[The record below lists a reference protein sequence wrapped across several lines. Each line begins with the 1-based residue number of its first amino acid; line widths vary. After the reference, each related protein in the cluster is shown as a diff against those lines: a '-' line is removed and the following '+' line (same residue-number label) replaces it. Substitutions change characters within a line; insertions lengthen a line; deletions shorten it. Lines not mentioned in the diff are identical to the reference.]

1 MVRVSVL
8 RYGHR
13 SVRDYRVTSHCALV
27 ARAFGAGKIIIC
39 GEEDESIRRSI
50 EKVVEKWGGTFSI
63 GFSDSWKNEFK
74 KFRKNRNSAIVH
86 LTMYGIP
93 LQKAIGKIRKF
104 GNIMVVIGSQKVEG
118 AVYENSDFNVGVTQ
132 QPHSEIAA
140 LAVFLHE
147 LFRGKGLG
155 GRFPN
160 AKIRIIPK
168 EKGKKVVKR
177 E

>member
-1 MVRVSVL
+1 MVRVGVL

-27 ARAFGAGKIIIC
+27 ARAFGAKEIFIC

-50 EKVVEKWGGTFSI
+50 GGVAEKWGGKFEI
-63 GFSDSWKNEFK
+63 GFSSSWRNEFG
-74 KFRKNRNSAIVH
+74 KFRKKRNSAIVH

-104 GNIMVVIGSQKVEG
+104 SNIMAVIGSQKVEG
-118 AVYENSDFNVGVTQ
+118 AVYQNADFNVSVTQ

-147 LFRGKGLG
+147 LFKGKELEGK
-155 GRFPN
+155 FPN
-160 AKIRIIPK
+160 AKIRIVPK
-168 EKGKKVVKR
+168 EKGKKVLKR

>member
-13 SVRDYRVTSHCALV
+13 AVRDYRVTSHCALV
-27 ARAFGAGKIIIC
+27 ARAFGAKEIIIC
-39 GEEDESIRRSI
+39 GEEDESIRKSI
-50 EKVVEKWGGTFSI
+50 ESVAEKWGGKFSI
-63 GFSDSWKNEFK
+63 GFSSSWKNEFS
-74 KFRKNRNSAIVH
+74 KFGKRRNSAIVH

-104 GNIMVVIGSQKVEG
+104 GNVMVVIGSQKVEG
-118 AVYENSDFNVGVTQ
+118 AIYQNADFNVSVTQ

-147 LFRGKGLG
+147 LFLGKELEKK
-155 GRFPN
+155 FSN
-160 AKIRIIPK
+160 AKIRIVPK
-168 EKGKKVVKR
+168 EKGKKVLKR

>member
-1 MVRVSVL
+1 MVRVAVL

-27 ARAFGAGKIIIC
+27 ARAFGAGGITVC
-39 GEEDESIRRSI
+39 GEEDERIRRSI
-50 EKVVEKWGGTFSI
+50 EKVVEKWGGIFRIS
-63 GFSDSWKNEFK
+63 FSDSWKNEFR

-104 GNIMVVIGSQKVEG
+104 RNIMVVIGSQKVEG
-118 AVYENSDFNVGVTQ
+118 SVYGDSDFNVSVTQ

-147 LFRGKGLG
+147 LFGGKELEGK
-155 GRFPN
+155 FPN

-168 EKGKKVVKR
+168 EKGKKVLKR

>member
-104 GNIMVVIGSQKVEG
+104 RNIMVVIGSQKVEG

>member
-27 ARAFGAGKIIIC
+27 ARAFGAGKITIC

-74 KFRKNRNSAIVH
+74 KFRKGRNSAVVH

-104 GNIMVVIGSQKVEG
+104 RNIMVVIGSQKVEG